1 MGQTP
6 TKDNSPVSM
15 ATEDY
20 FNIRQKKKVGHT
32 SNAEEYSIPSKV
44 IFFMIIVQ
52 LTFSSS
58 RNSNKY

>member
-20 FNIRQKKKVGHT
+20 FNIRQKKKIGHM

-44 IFFMIIVQ
+44 TYF
-52 LTFSSS
+52 
-58 RNSNKY
+58 

>member
-20 FNIRQKKKVGHT
+20 FNIRQKKKVGHM

-44 IFFMIIVQ
+44 HSLFNNIPQ
-52 LTFSSS
+52 TQSSL
-58 RNSNKY
+58 RNSNKS

>member
-20 FNIRQKKKVGHT
+20 FNIRQKKKIGHM

-44 IFFMIIVQ
+44 I
-52 LTFSSS
+52 
-58 RNSNKY
+58 